1 MSEFIPFDPFS
12 PMSDFGEQ
20 VRERRSKEGL
30 NQKELAEKVG
40 ISRTYLSEIERG
52 EAENISFRVVEK
64 IYEELGIGE
73 ETEQDLPPSLQ
84 EFAEEEDLPPR
95 DINALASLE
104 LRGKRPETKQEWRV
118 MYNLIRSYL
127 ENKD

>member
-30 NQKELAEKVG
+30 NQKELAEKIG